1 MRDYGATPADEVVGN
16 ILAQKGSAPLKER
29 VSLWD
34 LLRRPELEIEDYIK
48 AGLVPEYDLD
58 ILEQL
63 EVQAKYEGY
72 INKQYEQVQRFEKM
86 ESRLIPEQINY
97 ENVPGLSNEAK
108 QKLTQFQPMSVGQ
121 ASRIAGVSPADINV
135 LLIYLEKE
143 RRK

>member
-1 MRDYGATPADEVVGN
+1 
-16 ILAQKGSAPLKER
+16 
-29 VSLWD
+29 
-34 LLRRPELEIEDYIK
+34 
-48 AGLVPEYDLD
+48 LD

-86 ESRLIPEQINY
+86 ESRLIPEQIDY
-97 ENVPGLSNEAK
+97 EDVPGLSNEAK
-108 QKLTQFQPMSVGQ
+108 QKLTQFRPMSVGQ